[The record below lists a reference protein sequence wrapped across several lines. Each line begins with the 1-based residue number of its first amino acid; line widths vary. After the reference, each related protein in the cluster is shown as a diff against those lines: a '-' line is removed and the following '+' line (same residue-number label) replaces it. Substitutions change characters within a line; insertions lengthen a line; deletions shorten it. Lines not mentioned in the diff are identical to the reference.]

1 MLIPVTK
8 EHIITADKLATIRE
22 LYEFRREGYDYNNQN
37 NPIHQRISEL
47 YDLEIH
53 SKSNLLTGILFEI
66 CLFEEISNQLKEKI
80 KQEPNY
86 PNNPKNDDN
95 QKNQDEYISRRMV
108 QMRFS
113 YGSVMGKFDDGY
125 DYQIQR
131 RGNRC
136 FNIDVK
142 MYGTK
147 LFQSTDEVQNHHLLV
162 DARQFH
168 RNVATQYIQG
178 FLIESDGQLI
188 IYVAGGEN
196 ATNLQ
201 YKENKNNCYAIPVKD
216 LKPIDGFINFIYQ
229 NC

>member
-1 MLIPVTK
+1 MLIPVSK

-47 YDLEIH
+47 YDIEIQ
-53 SKSNLLTGILFEI
+53 SQSNLLTGILFEI
-66 CLFEEISNQLKEKI
+66 CLFEEISDILKQRLIE
-80 KQEPNY
+80 QGY
-86 PNNPKNDDN
+86 QNDT
-95 QKNQDEYISRRMV
+95 EISNRMR
-108 QMRFS
+108 QMNFS
-113 YGSVMGKFDDGY
+113 YSLTIGRADDGY
-125 DYQIQR
+125 DYHIDRVNNQYL
-131 RGNRC
+131 
-136 FNIDVK
+136 IDVK

-201 YKENKNNCYAIPVKD
+201 YKENKNNCYTIPVKD